1 MKNRRALIVLLSV
14 YILSIGLCGI
24 TDAGAQE
31 RKVLL
36 IAREGSVA
44 PGEMVDQELTVMKDL
59 MEKSG
64 LTVVISTSTGREL
77 LSASR
82 SIKPNYKLS
91 EIDPSEYQGVIIAC
105 MAAGRPGQ
113 IPLEA
118 LKIVK
123 FIFSKGL
130 PVAAQDGA
138 VCILAD
144 AGILKGKKYALYK
157 QIFYIRDGI
166 YSGRGVVVDGNLI
179 TSGACPYVAIVHA
192 ESPDCTTMLTEKF
205 IEMVKNVK

>member
-1 MKNRRALIVLLSV
+1 MKKHRCLIVLLPV
-14 YILSIGLCGI
+14 YILFIGLYGI
-24 TDAGAQE
+24 TDAGAQG
-31 RKVLL
+31 RQVLL
-36 IAREGSVA
+36 IAREGSVD
-44 PGEMVDQELTVMKDL
+44 PVQMVTKELAVMKDL

-64 LTVVISTSTGREL
+64 LTVVISTSTGQEL
-77 LSASR
+77 SSTGG
-82 SIKPNYKLS
+82 SIKPNCKLS

-105 MAAGRPGQ
+105 MAGGRPGH
-113 IPLEA
+113 IPSEA

-138 VCILAD
+138 VCILGD
-144 AGILKGKKYALYK
+144 AGILKGKKYALHK
-157 QIFYIRDGI
+157 QILYIRDGI
-166 YSGRGVVVDGNLI
+166 YSGKGVVVDGNVI
-179 TSGACPYVAIVHA
+179 TSGICPYIASA